1 MGVLKKKNKIG
12 KYIRKNAA
20 SLSMI
25 AAVLALSAIING
37 NGLWASSQSL
47 PQAVLTGGRHGT
59 GAPGISASSA
69 IVIDAEDGKCRAK
82 GISGE
87 HYEDNDS
94 NADSGNSRRA

>member
-59 GAPGISASSA
+59 GAPGISASINHPKTA
-69 IVIDAEDGKCRAK
+69 VMNGDKKR
-82 GISGE
+82 
-87 HYEDNDS
+87 
-94 NADSGNSRRA
+94 